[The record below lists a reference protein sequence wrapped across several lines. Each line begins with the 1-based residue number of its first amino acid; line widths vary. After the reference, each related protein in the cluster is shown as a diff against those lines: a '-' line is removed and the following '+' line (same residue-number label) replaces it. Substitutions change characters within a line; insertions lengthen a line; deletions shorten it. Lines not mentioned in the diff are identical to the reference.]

1 MIDEFLKT
9 RAGIIILS
17 VIWGLGLA
25 TLFKQACDGP
35 GCKVIEYR
43 GPPLSETKYA
53 WQYGDGKCY
62 QIKPVITRCHASA
75 TQS

>member
-9 RAGIIILS
+9 RTGVILLS

-25 TLFKQACDGP
+25 TLFKRSCDEP

-43 GPPLSETKYA
+43 GPPLSDTKFI
-53 WQYGDGKCY
+53 WQQGQGKDSCY
-62 QIKPVITRCHASA
+62 RIQPYPSSCR
-75 TQS
+75 

>member
-9 RAGIIILS
+9 RTGVILLS

-25 TLFKQACDGP
+25 TLFKRSCGEP

-43 GPPLSETKYA
+43 GPPLSDTKMT
-53 WQYGDGKCY
+53 WQYGTDACYHIQPYPSDCGK
-62 QIKPVITRCHASA
+62 K
-75 TQS
+75 